1 MKSWQ
6 AWNKRL
12 LIALLLG
19 AASAGMSAAASAAAV
34 LSVSASPNPAVVGS
48 TVDLSI
54 LIDDIDNLYGY
65 QFSLAF
71 DPTVLRAT
79 AVTEGDFLAG
89 GGNTS
94 PGVGGIDNATGAVS
108 YVYNLL
114 QGPAAGVSGSG
125 TLAHIRFDVI
135 GIGSTPLTFSDALF
149 IGANNAAID
158 VRIDSTPLQA
168 VPEPATYLMMGAGLI
183 GLATLR
189 RRAV

>member
-34 LSVSASPNPAVVGS
+34 LSVSASPNPAVVGT

-54 LIDDIDNLYGY
+54 LIDDIDDLYGY

-71 DPTVLRAT
+71 DPTVLQAT
-79 AVTEGDFLAG
+79 LVTEGDFLAG

-94 PGVGGIDNATGAVS
+94 PGIGGIDNATGAVS
-108 YVYNLL
+108 YVYNTLL
-114 QGPAAGVSGSG
+114 GPAAGVSGSG

-135 GIGSTPLTFSDALF
+135 GVGSTPLTFTDALF
-149 IGANNAAID
+149 LDSQSAGIE

-168 VPEPATYLMMGAGLI
+168 VPEPATYLMMGVGLV
-183 GLATLR
+183 GLAALR

>member
-1 MKSWQ
+1 
-6 AWNKRL
+6 
-12 LIALLLG
+12 
-19 AASAGMSAAASAAAV
+19 MSAAASAAAV

-54 LIDDIDNLYGY
+54 LIDDVDDLYGY

-94 PGVGGIDNATGAVS
+94 PGLGNIDNATGAVS

-114 QGPAAGVSGSG
+114 LGPAAGVSGSG

-135 GIGSTPLTFSDALF
+135 GVGSTPLTFGDALF
-149 IGANNAAID
+149 VDSRDAAID

-168 VPEPATYLMMGAGLI
+168 VPEPATYLMMGAGLL
-183 GLATLR
+183 GLAALR
-189 RRAV
+189 RRAL

>member
-12 LIALLLG
+12 LIALVLG

-54 LIDDIDNLYGY
+54 LIDDVDDLYGY

-94 PGVGGIDNATGAVS
+94 PGLGNIDNATGAVS

-114 QGPAAGVSGSG
+114 LGPAAGVSGSG

-135 GIGSTPLTFSDALF
+135 GVGSTPLTFGDALF
-149 IGANNAAID
+149 VDSRDAAID

-168 VPEPATYLMMGAGLI
+168 VPEPATYLMMGAGLL
-183 GLATLR
+183 GLAALR
-189 RRAV
+189 RRAL